1 MRVWYQDV
9 SGIRVWGFRVQEF
22 RVVGVLGCRR
32 IGLRIFEV
40 YWAVN

>member
-1 MRVWYQDV
+1 MV
-9 SGIRVWGFRVQEF
+9 SGCIRDQGLGFRVQEF